1 MISSYNND
9 GMETEKKNCVS
20 EKNKNLIPTVNIIM
34 SYNLQKPAKFALL
47 SKTFSK
53 RIQLIEN
60 RDEMRMT
67 FNINYRETFLKNSF
81 NAANTCNKLKCQNF
95 SFKSRKR
102 QQSIFEY
109 KQNFT
114 AL

>member
-1 MISSYNND
+1 MISSYKND
-9 GMETEKKNCVS
+9 GMETEKKNLCFR
-20 EKNKNLIPTVNIIM
+20 KNKKFN
-34 SYNLQKPAKFALL
+34 SYSQHYNELQLTKPAKFALL

-67 FNINYRETFLKNSF
+67 FKINYRETFLKNSF

-102 QQSIFEY
+102 QKSIFE
-109 KQNFT
+109 
-114 AL
+114 